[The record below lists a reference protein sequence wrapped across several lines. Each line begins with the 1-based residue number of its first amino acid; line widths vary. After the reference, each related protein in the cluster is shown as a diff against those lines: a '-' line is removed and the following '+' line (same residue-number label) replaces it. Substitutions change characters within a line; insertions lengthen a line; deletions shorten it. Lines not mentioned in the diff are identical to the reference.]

1 MFDDL
6 RQQAGTG
13 DLEKPEE
20 EQDVYAFKDGPRSPS
35 ENFLGMTPVQRF
47 VLAIMLLMM
56 ICIISVLG
64 LLVMEKIYPPF
75 L

>member
-20 EQDVYAFKDGPRSPS
+20 EQDVYSFKDRPRSPS
-35 ENFLGMTPVQRF
+35 ENFLGMTPGQRF
-47 VLAIMLLMM
+47 VLACMLLMM

>member
-20 EQDVYAFKDGPRSPS
+20 EQDVYAFKDRPRSPS
-35 ENFLGMTPVQRF
+35 ENFLGLTPVQRF
-47 VLAIMLLMM
+47 VLACMLLMM